1 MYVPVFRLPCIL
13 PPSMAYTASSVWGW
27 GCFRLFV
34 CFSVAWVF
42 SISTFRT
49 ILKSVWHEGWFDVYR
64 EEKLL
69 TSFIPF
75 LITRLIFPQ
84 VLISLMFLEESGW
97 SSCSPAD
104 PVLAKW
110 SAWSAAGCVGS
121 QWEDVRVGFSVDFI
135 GICQVSLRKHVTRQS
150 RGVHVCGNV
159 QTLFSV
165 GFLSKVLR
173 QKNKIK
179 TVYAFPCQLISFLPI
194 RTSLPPISV
203 KCSINIFISASD

>member
-1 MYVPVFRLPCIL
+1 MFKLPCIL
-13 PPSMAYTASSVWGW
+13 SASMAYTASSVWGW

-34 CFSVAWVF
+34 YFLVAWVF
-42 SISTFRT
+42 SMSTFRT

-64 EEKLL
+64 EGKLL

-75 LITRLIFPQ
+75 LITWLIFPQ

-159 QTLFSV
+159 QILFSV
-165 GFLSKVLR
+165 GFLSKVWD
-173 QKNKIK
+173 KK
-179 TVYAFPCQLISFLPI
+179 
-194 RTSLPPISV
+194 
-203 KCSINIFISASD
+203 